1 MARMAPHKV
10 VLHGHELS
18 YVDSGSGPVVLFIH
32 GILGSQQQW
41 AHLVDTMDDD
51 HRVLVPDLFGHGE
64 SAKPLG
70 DYSLSAHAA
79 AMRDLLDHLEIE
91 RVTLVGHSLGGGI
104 AMQFFYLFPE
114 RVERLVL
121 VSSGGLGREVNLL
134 LRSATLPGAAQVLS
148 VLASAP
154 VLSPVEA
161 LGRGASKV
169 GWRPGADIGAIWRGF
184 RSLGDRESRRAFLAT
199 TRAVIDIGGQTHQRP
214 RPPRWSRA
222 THPDPDRVG
231 HEGPDDPGRART
243 QRPAQ
248 TLPDCRV
255 ELFEG
260 AGHFPHLD
268 DPDRF
273 ARVLREF
280 IAADATHGAADC
292 GRGLTDPP
300 RWRHAAPRSSSGCCA
315 ASVRG
320 DRGAGEV
327 AAGLG
332 RDEHDHRRDLLG
344 RRGPRGSWR
353 QRSGRCSRGPWRR
366 TSQLPSGRARRC

>member
-1 MARMAPHKV
+1 MARVAPHKV
-10 VLHGHELS
+10 VLHGHDLS

-134 LRSATLPGAAQVLS
+134 LRSATLPGARQVLS

-184 RSLGDRESRRAFLAT
+184 RSLGDDQSRRAFLAT
-199 TRAVIDIGGQTHQRP
+199 TRAVIDIGGQTITARDHLDGAELPLPTLIVWGTKDRMIPVAHARSVQR
-214 RPPRWSRA
+214 
-222 THPDPDRVG
+222 
-231 HEGPDDPGRART
+231 E
-243 QRPAQ
+243 
-248 TLPDCRV
+248 LPDCRV

-280 IAADATHGAADC
+280 IAADATAEQ
-292 GRGLTDPP
+292 RT
-300 RWRHAAPRSSSGCCA
+300 APE
-315 ASVRG
+315 
-320 DRGAGEV
+320 D
-327 AAGLG
+327 
-332 RDEHDHRRDLLG
+332 
-344 RRGPRGSWR
+344 
-353 QRSGRCSRGPWRR
+353 
-366 TSQLPSGRARRC
+366 LPSARPAP

>member
-10 VLHGHELS
+10 VLHSHELS

-41 AHLVDTMDDD
+41 AHLVDAMDDG

-64 SAKPLG
+64 SAKPMG

-79 AMRDLLDHLEIE
+79 AMRDLLDHLDIE
-91 RVTLVGHSLGGGI
+91 KVTLVGHSLGGGI

-114 RVERLVL
+114 RVDRLVL
-121 VSSGGLGREVNLL
+121 VSSGGLGREVNLI
-134 LRSATLPGAAQVLS
+134 LRSVTLPGATHVLS

-169 GWRPGADIGAIWRGF
+169 GWRPAADVGAIWQGF
-184 RSLGDRESRRAFLAT
+184 SSLGDRESRRAFLAT
-199 TRAVIDIGGQTHQRP
+199 TRAVIDIGGQSITAHDHLEGALPIPTLIVWGTKDRMIPVSHARSVQR
-214 RPPRWSRA
+214 A
-222 THPDPDRVG
+222 
-231 HEGPDDPGRART
+231 
-243 QRPAQ
+243 
-248 TLPDCRV
+248 LPDCRV

-280 IAADATHGAADC
+280 IAA
-292 GRGLTDPP
+292 
-300 RWRHAAPRSSSGCCA
+300 
-315 ASVRG
+315 
-320 DRGAGEV
+320 E
-327 AAGLG
+327 
-332 RDEHDHRRDLLG
+332 
-344 RRGPRGSWR
+344 
-353 QRSGRCSRGPWRR
+353 
-366 TSQLPSGRARRC
+366 